1 MQAAYDWYASD
12 RRSQGLVV
20 GVLGGIALLLAGLGV
35 YGVMAIMVNARRR
48 EIAIRMALGSS
59 AAAVRRLMLTRG
71 LAVAAAG
78 VAAGLS
84 LAIALTVFLSSIF
97 LGVRA
102 FDLRL
107 LAAAVALLGGVT
119 LLASW
124 WPARRAMR
132 VDPMVT
138 LKE

>member
-1 MQAAYDWYASD
+1 
-12 RRSQGLVV
+12 V
-20 GVLGGIALLLAGLGV
+20 GTLGAIALLLAGLGV
-35 YGVMAIMVNARRR
+35 YSVMAIMVNARSR

-59 AAAVRRLMLTRG
+59 PAAVRRLMLARG
-71 LAVAAAG
+71 LTVAAVG
-78 VAAGLS
+78 IVAGLLLACS
-84 LAIALTVFLSSIF
+84 LTAFLSSIF
-97 LGVRA
+97 LGIRA
-102 FDLRL
+102 FDVRL

-138 LKE
+138 LKQ